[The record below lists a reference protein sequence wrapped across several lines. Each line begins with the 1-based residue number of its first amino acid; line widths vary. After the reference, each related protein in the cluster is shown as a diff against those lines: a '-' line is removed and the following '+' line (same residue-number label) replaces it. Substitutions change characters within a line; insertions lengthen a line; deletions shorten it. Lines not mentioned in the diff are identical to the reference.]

1 MACTETKIVMKI
13 RNIALAAACAA
24 AAASAAAAQDQ
35 NVNHHSTRSNRS
47 PSDGIAAPPPGAP
60 VSVGLAG
67 LVKLMKRSGLTS
79 TGDMSFSDIEPG
91 DYTLTITPTTTPAA
105 QITGVELSQNALV
118 SCGAPAN
125 NTLVCTP
132 LTVLGTGPQT
142 VTVKLL
148 GKPTRA
154 TPNTGRRD
162 PSQTAPAKP
171 KSPQG

>member
-1 MACTETKIVMKI
+1 M
-13 RNIALAAACAA
+13 
-24 AAASAAAAQDQ
+24 
-35 NVNHHSTRSNRS
+35 
-47 PSDGIAAPPPGAP
+47 
-60 VSVGLAG
+60 
-67 LVKLMKRSGLTS
+67 LMERSGLTS
-79 TGDMSFSDIEPG
+79 TGDLSFSDIEPG

-118 SCGAPAN
+118 SCGAPVN

-148 GKPTRA
+148 GKATRPK
-154 TPNTGRRD
+154 PNTRMRVPG
-162 PSQTAPAKP
+162 QTAPAEP